1 MNQDNQTNLSEGL
14 VPQIQSYYNRALQA
28 IQVKNLKLATK
39 ILHNEMPLALYDLS
53 LDIMDNRN
61 MENVN
66 KDLKELIIMVY
77 NLLENDEEQEPQ
89 PDLLDSFQ
97 GDIF

>member
-1 MNQDNQTNLSEGL
+1 MNQDNQTNLSEVL

-28 IQVKNLKLATK
+28 IQAKNLKLATK

>member
-28 IQVKNLKLATK
+28 IQAKNLKLATK